1 MNMIIL
7 FAKDK
12 ARCEIRC
19 SNSDADMHIKVQQA
33 AGWNLIRVI
42 GVDRKWQEEHEE
54 IMAVSFKR
62 MMCIH
67 GSVCTQVCTME
78 CDDFE
83 R

>member
-1 MNMIIL
+1 MIML
-7 FAKDK
+7 FEKDK

-19 SNSDADMHIKVQQA
+19 SKSDADIHIKVQQA
-33 AGWNLIRVI
+33 AGWNLIRVL
-42 GVDRKWQEEHEE
+42 GVDRKWAEERT
-54 IMAVSFKR
+54 AVSFRR

-78 CDDFE
+78 CEDFE